1 MRVVY
6 TVSILSTSSEIL
18 LILMK
23 NKNKDKLYI
32 EILKIIVNIMQGRQV
47 PTFII
52 LLVILLLSKFMPQI
66 TSSTNIPD
74 THTAQHIKKWTSGL
88 GRPFWD
94 ALSPF

>member
-23 NKNKDKLYI
+23 NKSKDKSYI
-32 EILKIIVNIMQGRQV
+32 EILKIIVNIMQGKQV

-52 LLVILLLSKFMPQI
+52 SLVILLLSKFMPQI
-66 TSSTNIPD
+66 ISSTNVSD
-74 THTAQHIKKWTSGL
+74 THRAQHLQT
-88 GRPFWD
+88 
-94 ALSPF
+94 